1 MIVVDKQNEFPSAM
15 NDMGE
20 PAEMSPVNDSQSMAP
35 MVEVNQ
41 PTEPQDPLEIRDR
54 ASVTVL

>member
-1 MIVVDKQNEFPSAM
+1 MDKQNNFPSAM
-15 NDMGE
+15 NDIGE
-20 PAEMSPVNDSQSMAP
+20 PAEISPANDSQTRVP

-41 PTEPQDPLEIRDR
+41 STEPQDPLEIRDR

>member
-1 MIVVDKQNEFPSAM
+1 MDKQNKFSSSM

-20 PAEMSPVNDSQSMAP
+20 PAEMSPVNDSQSRAP
-35 MVEVNQ
+35 MVEVNK

>member
-1 MIVVDKQNEFPSAM
+1 MDKQNEFPSAM

-41 PTEPQDPLEIRDR
+41 STEPQDPLEIRDR

>member
-1 MIVVDKQNEFPSAM
+1 MEKQNKFPIPM

-20 PAEMSPVNDSQSMAP
+20 PSEMSPENESKAP

-41 PTEPQDPLEIRDR
+41 PTDTQDPLEIRDR
-54 ASVTVL
+54 ASVTVY

>member
-1 MIVVDKQNEFPSAM
+1 MDKQNNFPTAM
-15 NDMGE
+15 NDTGE
-20 PAEMSPVNDSQSMAP
+20 PAEMTPANDSQSRAP
-35 MVEVNQ
+35 MVEVNR